1 MSLLTLQSITKTLRD
16 CLFFSSIT
24 LTLSP
29 TTRLALVG
37 PNGSGKST
45 LLRILAGTDTADTG
59 TRSTRR
65 DLRLAY
71 LSQSPTLPTAPTL
84 RAAIHASLTERASTL
99 AALDTLRHELAT
111 ADATRTT
118 QLLARQSAL
127 ETQLTTLGGH
137 DIDPT
142 IDTEL
147 AHFGLHDADRPFD
160 SFSQGELRRAALA
173 CLFLAGPELLLLDE
187 PTNQLDVFTIDAL
200 EDRLIEERRPFVLV
214 THDRYFL
221 DRVVTEIAE
230 LDRGALHVYEGNYA
244 DYLAARADRLSTE
257 DRQNS
262 ARNAVIL
269 RETAW
274 MRRGAPARSTKQK
287 ARITRFEELTAEG
300 LQSRSRELELELL
313 PGPRLGSRVVAL
325 RSVSK
330 SAAGRVVLSK
340 LDFELLPGE
349 RVGLV
354 GANGAG
360 KSLLLALCSGA
371 VLPDSGTRE
380 LGETVRFA
388 ALDAQRQPL
397 DPAKTVLQELAG
409 RSDQIQVGD
418 RVVRAESFLERFLF
432 PGTMKHAPI
441 RQLSGGERMRV
452 LLAKLLIAGGNVL
465 LLDEP
470 TNDLD
475 LATLRA
481 FEETLTEFAGSALI
495 VSHDRW
501 FLDRVATRILYLDG
515 KGAIRHHVGDLSSL
529 LETLAEE
536 QAART
541 TTKSSA
547 APRASAKP
555 AAEEPKKRAK
565 GLAPWEQREYDE
577 LLATIAKTEG
587 ELATLDAALA
597 DPALYTTRRAELA
610 PLQTKRAAVQT
621 TLDTSYARWQVL
633 EEKLAG

>member
-1 MSLLTLQSITKTLRD
+1 
-16 CLFFSSIT
+16 IT
-24 LTLSP
+24 LTLHP
-29 TTRLALVG
+29 HTRLALVG

-45 LLRILAGTDTADTG
+45 LLSILANLLPPDTG
-59 TRSTRR
+59 TRTTRR
-65 DLRLAY
+65 DLRLAH
-71 LSQSPTLPTAPTL
+71 LPQSPTLPAAPTL
-84 RAAIHASLTERASTL
+84 RASLHASLTERAATL
-99 AALDTLRHELAT
+99 AALDALRHSLTT
-111 ADATRTT
+111 ADPTRTT
-118 QLLARQSAL
+118 QLLARQSHL
-127 ETQLTTLGGH
+127 ETQLATLGGH

-142 IDTEL
+142 LDAEL

-160 SFSQGELRRAALA
+160 SFSEGELRRAALA
-173 CLFLAGPELLLLDE
+173 GLFLAGPELLLLDE

-200 EDRLIEERRPFVLV
+200 EDRLLAERRPFVLV

-230 LDRGALHVYEGNYA
+230 LDRGALHVYPGSYA

-274 MRRGAPARSTKQK
+274 MRRGAPARTTKQK
-287 ARITRFEELTAEG
+287 ARITRFEELTADG

-313 PGPRLGSRVVAL
+313 PGPRLGSRVVTL
-325 RSVSK
+325 RAITKV
-330 SAAGRVVLSK
+330 AGGRPVFSK

-349 RVGLV
+349 RVGIV

-360 KSLLLALCSGA
+360 KSLFLALCSGTVA
-371 VLPDSGTRE
+371 PDAGSRE

-397 DPAKTVLQELAG
+397 DPEKTVIEELAG

-418 RVVRAESFLERFLF
+418 RVLRAESFLERFLF

-481 FEETLTEFAGSALI
+481 FEEALGEFPGSALI

-501 FLDRVATRILYLDG
+501 FLDRIATRILYLDG
-515 KGAIRHHVGDLSSL
+515 KGAIRHHIGDLSSL
-529 LETLAEE
+529 LEKLANERAE
-536 QAART
+536 REKPKTAP
-541 TTKSSA
+541 
-547 APRASAKP
+547 APRASTN
-555 AAEEPKKRAK
+555 EDTKKRAK
-565 GLAPWEQREYDE
+565 GLAPWEQREYDA
-577 LLATIAKTEG
+577 LLATIAASEA

-610 PLQTKRAAVQT
+610 PLQTQRKELQT
-621 TLDTSYARWQVL
+621 TLDASYARWQEL

>member
-1 MSLLTLQSITKTLRD
+1 MSLLSLTAITKTLRD
-16 CLFFSSIT
+16 RPLLASIT
-24 LTLSP
+24 LTLQP
-29 TTRLALVG
+29 DTRLALVG

-45 LLRILAGTDTADTG
+45 LLRILAGTESADSG

-71 LSQSPTLPTAPTL
+71 LSQSPTLPAEPTL

-99 AALDTLRHELAT
+99 ALLDTLRHDLAT

-127 ETQLTTLGGH
+127 ETRLGTLGGH

-142 IDTEL
+142 IDAEL
-147 AHFGLHDADRPFD
+147 AHFGLPDADRALD
-160 SFSQGELRRAALA
+160 SFSQGELRRASLA

-200 EDRLIEERRPFVLV
+200 EDRLLSERRPFVLV

-230 LDRGALHVYEGNYA
+230 LDRGALHLYPGSYV
-244 DYLAARADRLSTE
+244 DYLTARAERLATE
-257 DRQNS
+257 DRQTAS
-262 ARNAVIL
+262 RDALVL

-274 MRRGAPARSTKQK
+274 MRRGAPARTTKQK
-287 ARITRFEELTAEG
+287 ARITRFETLTADATE
-300 LQSRSRELELELL
+300 SRARELELELL
-313 PGPRLGSRVVAL
+313 PGPRLGSRVVLL
-325 RSVSK
+325 RGVAK
-330 SAAGRVVLSK
+330 SAGGRAIFSK

-349 RVGLV
+349 RIGLV

-360 KSLLLALCSGA
+360 KSLFLALCYGSA
-371 VLPDSGTRE
+371 TLDAGTRE
-380 LGETVRFA
+380 IGETVRFA
-388 ALDAQRQPL
+388 RLDAQRQPL
-397 DPAKTVLQELAG
+397 DPEKTVIEELAG

-432 PGTMKHAPI
+432 PGPMKHAPI

-481 FEETLTEFAGSALI
+481 FEETLLAFPGSAVI

-501 FLDRVATRILYLDG
+501 FLDRVATRVLHFDG
-515 KGAIRHHVGDLSSL
+515 KGGLRQHIGDLSSL
-529 LETLAEE
+529 LENLARERADRE
-536 QAART
+536 RPR
-541 TTKSSA
+541 SA
-547 APRASAKP
+547 P
-555 AAEEPKKRAK
+555 AQRSVSTEEPKKRAK
-565 GLAPWEQREYDE
+565 GLAPWEQREYDA
-577 LLATIAKTEG
+577 LLSAIAADEA

-597 DPALYTTRRAELA
+597 EPALYTTRRTELA
-610 PLQTKRAAVQT
+610 PLQARRAAAQT
-621 TLDTSYARWQVL
+621 KLDASYARWQEL
-633 EEKLAG
+633 EEKLTG